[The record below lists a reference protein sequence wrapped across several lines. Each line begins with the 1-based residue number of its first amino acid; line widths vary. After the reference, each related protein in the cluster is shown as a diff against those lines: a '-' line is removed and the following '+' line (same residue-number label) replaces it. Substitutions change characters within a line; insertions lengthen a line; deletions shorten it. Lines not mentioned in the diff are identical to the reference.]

1 MDGSAPVCSS
11 APSQPLETR
20 YVAEQFVACD
30 DEDYVV
36 FFVTLGLGSIDISFS
51 AVIISVWC
59 CRPPEGATNA
69 AFARGRL
76 IVTQCNIQTPF
87 YTKRFNTNIIIHN

>member
-11 APSQPLETR
+11 PPSQPLETR

-36 FFVTLGLGSIDISFS
+36 FFVTLWPGSIDISFS
-51 AVIISVWC
+51 AVIISVCRW
-59 CRPPEGATNA
+59 RPPGGATNA
-69 AFARGRL
+69 AFASERRD
-76 IVTQCNIQTPF
+76 VTQCNTKTPF
-87 YTKRFNTNIIIHN
+87 STKRFNTNVSIHS

>member
-11 APSQPLETR
+11 PPSQPIETR

-36 FFVTLGLGSIDISFS
+36 FFVTLWPGSIDISFS
-51 AVIISVWC
+51 ADYFCLPV
-59 CRPPEGATNA
+59 EAT
-69 AFARGRL
+69 RGRYKRGFRQWAPGCYAMQYQNP
-76 IVTQCNIQTPF
+76 IFYKTIQ
-87 YTKRFNTNIIIHN
+87 YKRQHS